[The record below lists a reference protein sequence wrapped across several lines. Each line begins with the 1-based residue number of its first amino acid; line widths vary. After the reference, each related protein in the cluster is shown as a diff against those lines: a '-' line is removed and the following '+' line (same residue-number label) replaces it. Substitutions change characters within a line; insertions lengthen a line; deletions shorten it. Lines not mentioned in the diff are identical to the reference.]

1 VSSPVA
7 APAPTASAGAASAPT
22 APSEATIAVTN
33 WFSSTRSWLNG
44 FDGPVAGAVQE
55 MLYGVQRTLFSP
67 APTVQAKQYSV
78 WTPGEPILGELQYV
92 QPGGAAVTMQLTQ
105 APTLGTVQLLS
116 SGAYTYT
123 PGPDFTG
130 EDSFTAE
137 VTAGGFNL
145 LEPFTPRTV
154 SVVVDIN
161 PGPPAMLASGRV
173 ITNLSAKGVYLA
185 FIRKEKGY
193 EKGVVSPPV
202 GTILKPGETFR
213 VELTRYFFSFYYDT
227 SFTFYGCF
235 DESCGPSSPTT
246 DKEWTVKMST
256 FSSDTYT
263 ECRGSGFCS
272 NEIGKDI
279 SGYRLSIGVNLVDTR
294 PPK

>member
-1 VSSPVA
+1 
-7 APAPTASAGAASAPT
+7 
-22 APSEATIAVTN
+22 
-33 WFSSTRSWLNG
+33 
-44 FDGPVAGAVQE
+44 
-55 MLYGVQRTLFSP
+55 M
-67 APTVQAKQYSV
+67 SV
-78 WTPGEPILGELQYV
+78 G
-92 QPGGAAVTMQLTQ
+92 MQLTQ
-105 APTLGTVQLLS
+105 APTFGTVQLLS

-161 PGPPAMLASGRV
+161 PGPPVMYKQSYQ
-173 ITNLSAKGVYLA
+173 INNQSANGVYLA
-185 FIRKEKGY
+185 FIQKEKGY
-193 EKGVVSPPV
+193 EDSVFSPPV

-213 VELTRYFFSFYYDT
+213 FELTQWFLYAYSTY
-227 SFTFYGCF
+227 FTFYGCF